1 MKRLLVLSIVL
12 SSLTATQVL
21 AAEPVTF
28 FRADLG
34 LANNDARPLPEQL
47 DSAAVVVWRE
57 PLAPGHSSPCVC
69 GNRIFLTTFEDKKL
83 ATVALDRTTGKVLWQ
98 VPAPAERIEEF
109 HPTGSAAT
117 STPACDGERV
127 YVFFGSYGL
136 LCYDLE
142 GKLLW
147 SKPMGPFQDEFGSG
161 SSPILVDGKL
171 ILNEDHDINSFLMAI
186 DAKSGET
193 VWKTPREGFTRSY
206 STPVVWTAGDK
217 RQLVVAGALQLAGY
231 DLQTG
236 RQLWSQ
242 DGLARIVNTT
252 PTQADGLLFVA
263 TWSPGGDSDS
273 RLAMDPWP
281 KAISQWDKNNDGK
294 LSREEVNSPEVLDRF
309 YRIDLNQDKGL
320 DEAEWKKYA
329 RVFELA
335 QNSVMALKQGDKES
349 DFKPT
354 VVWEYRRGV
363 PYVSSPLVY
372 RGVVYMAKDGGIATS
387 LDAHTGKVLK
397 QARLRGNDKYYA
409 SPVAGDGKVYL
420 VSEAGVISV
429 LKAQGNWEILSSH
442 DLAERTV
449 ATPILADG
457 KIYLRTEKAMY
468 CFGTR

>member
-1 MKRLLVLSIVL
+1 MKRLVLLTIVIVL
-12 SSLTATQVL
+12 SVVPSL

-28 FRADLG
+28 FRADRG
-34 LANNDARPLPEQL
+34 LADDDGKPLPEQL

-69 GNRIFLTTFEDKKL
+69 GERIFMTTFQDKKL
-83 ATVALDRTTGKVLWQ
+83 ATVALDRATGKVLWQ
-98 VPAPAERIEEF
+98 MEAPAERIEEF

-127 YVFFGSYGL
+127 YSFFGSYGL
-136 LCYDLE
+136 LCYDWD

-171 ILNEDHDINSFLMAI
+171 ILNEDHDLNSFLMAI
-186 DAKSGET
+186 DAKTGET
-193 VWKTPREGFTRSY
+193 LWKTEREGFTRSY
-206 STPVVWTAGDK
+206 STPVVWTAGEQ
-217 RQLVVAGALQLAGY
+217 RQLVVAGALQLTGY

-236 RQLWSQ
+236 RPLWSQ

-252 PTQADGLLFVA
+252 PTQANGLLFVA
-263 TWSPGGDSDS
+263 TWSPGGDSDA
-273 RLAMDPWP
+273 RLAMEPWP
-281 KAISQWDKNNDGK
+281 KAVSQWDKNNDGK
-294 LSREEVNSPEVLDRF
+294 LTREEVNNPEVLDRF
-309 YRIDLNQDKGL
+309 FRIDLNQDKGL
-320 DEAEWKKYA
+320 NEAEWNKYA

-335 QNSVMALKQGDKES
+335 QNSIMALKTGNQENG
-349 DFKPT
+349 FKPT

-372 RGVVYMAKDGGIATS
+372 HGVVYMAKDGGIATT
-387 LDAHTGKVLK
+387 LDVETGKVLK

-409 SPVAGDGKVYL
+409 SPVAGDGKVYT
-420 VSEAGVISV
+420 VSEAGVITV
-429 LKAQGNWEILSSH
+429 LKAQGKWEILSSH
-442 DLAERTV
+442 DLEERTV
-449 ATPILADG
+449 ATPVLADG